1 MTAAHDLANEL
12 HRQLELAENERDQA
26 VLERDQAQGE
36 AAATAASVRDFGA
49 WLTAEH
55 ARYRHIGGPVA
66 HALARVMTRYGQI
79 EGSE

>member
-26 VLERDQAQGE
+26 ALERDQAQGE
-36 AAATAASVRDFGA
+36 ADAIAASVREFGA

-55 ARYRHIGGPVA
+55 AKLARVGGPVA
-66 HALARVMTRYGQI
+66 RTYAKVLARYGQI
-79 EGSE
+79 EGSA